1 MDSISR
7 RHMLAATATG
17 GLLTSVGL
25 AHAQTPGSAIPQP
38 QQPGHG
44 GTDPGPRNLMRDRQN
59 PDLLVP
65 PSTDHGTLPNLRFS
79 FSDAHVRLEPGGWT
93 RQVTQRELG
102 IAKSMAGVNMR
113 LNAGGVRELHWHK
126 ASEWAY
132 MLYGTA
138 RVTAV
143 DSEGRY
149 FVDDVGVG
157 DLWFFPGGTP
167 HSIQG
172 LGPDGC
178 EFLLVFDDGDFDE
191 DNTFLLNDWFKRIPT
206 DVLGKNFGVSA
217 SLFGHTPDESE
228 RYIFLAPLPG
238 PLGSEAIS
246 GAKASETSYTWRMM
260 EQVPIKT
267 KSGTVR
273 ITDSRLFPISTTT
286 AAALVEV
293 EPGGLREV
301 HWHPNGDEW
310 LYVIEGQARMG
321 VFAGQGQART
331 FDLQAGDV
339 GYVPVAMGHYL
350 ENTGSTNFR
359 FLETFKSDR
368 FIDFSLDTWM
378 AATPPGLV
386 QAHLK
391 LDPKVMSAL
400 RTNKALVVPE

>member
-25 AHAQTPGSAIPQP
+25 AHAQTADGTIPQP
-38 QQPGHG
+38 QRPGHG

-79 FSDAHVRLEPGGWT
+79 FSDAHMRLEPGGWT

-132 MLYGTA
+132 MLYGKA

-206 DVLGKNFGVSA
+206 DVLGKNFGVPA

-267 KSGTVR
+267 KGGTVR

-286 AAALVEV
+286 AAALVEL

-331 FDLQAGDV
+331 FYLQAGDI

-378 AATPPGLV
+378 AATPPGLL